1 MIKDPSIENE
11 SEVENENPKMAQLC
25 SVLLK
30 TKTINGETP
39 KEIAERYEH
48 FELGKTLYYNKKSN
62 FNFNIR
68 FKLTF

>member
-30 TKTINGETP
+30 TKTINVD
-39 KEIAERYEH
+39 AA
-48 FELGKTLYYNKKSN
+48 GKFIPSKNVDY
-62 FNFNIR
+62 
-68 FKLTF
+68 